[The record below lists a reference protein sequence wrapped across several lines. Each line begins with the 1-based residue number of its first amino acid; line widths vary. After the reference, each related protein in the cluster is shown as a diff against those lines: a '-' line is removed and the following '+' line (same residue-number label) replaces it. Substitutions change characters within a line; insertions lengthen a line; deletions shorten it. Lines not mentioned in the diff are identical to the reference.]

1 MKVVEQLSVSPD
13 VPRSGLIAALGS
25 RLEFDKR
32 LAQLTSFKTGGPARY
47 FYSAQTID
55 DIVRA
60 VKAAREFGLAYF
72 ILGGGSNLLVSDQGF
87 DGLIVKVD
95 VTGIRMI
102 GETEVG
108 CGAGEK
114 LMSLVNFS
122 AENSLTG
129 LEFASGIWGTV
140 GGAIYGNA
148 GAYGSEIGS
157 VLTEAVLVDK
167 EGNIKTVDRAYC
179 RFGYRD
185 SYLKTTGEIV
195 VNALF
200 RFKKGNKQQVRRQV
214 AEILSLR
221 RPKHPADGMSAGC
234 FFKNIPDPQEKHGK
248 MPAGRLLEQV
258 GAKQLAVGG
267 AKVFEK
273 HANIIVNTG
282 SATSQDIR
290 RLADILKQKVYERF
304 GIKLQEEVI
313 QLGKF

>member
-1 MKVVEQLSVSPD
+1 MKMVERLSVSPD
-13 VPRSGLIAALGS
+13 VPRSALIAALGS

-32 LAQLTSFKTGGPARY
+32 LAQFTSFKTGGPAKY
-47 FYSAQTID
+47 FYPAQTID

-60 VKAAREFGLAYF
+60 VKAAKEFGLAYF
-72 ILGGGSNLLVSDQGF
+72 ILGAGSNLLVSDQGF
-87 DGLIVKVD
+87 DGLIVKID
-95 VTGIRMI
+95 IRGIDLVSQ
-102 GETEVG
+102 TEIE
-108 CGAGEK
+108 CGAGEE

-157 VLTEAVLVDK
+157 VLTEAELVDK

-195 VNALF
+195 VKALF
-200 RFKKGNKQQVRRQV
+200 QLKKGDKQQVRRQV

-221 RPKHPADGMSAGC
+221 RSKHPTDGMSAGC
-234 FFKNIPDPQEKHGK
+234 FFKNIPDPNEEHGK
-248 MPAGRLLEQV
+248 IPAGRLLEQV

-267 AKVFEK
+267 ARVFEK

-282 SATSQDIR
+282 TATSMDIR

-304 GIKLQEEVI
+304 GIGLQEEVVQI
-313 QLGKF
+313 GKF

>member
-13 VPRSGLIAALGS
+13 IPRSVLVAALGS

-32 LAQLTSFKTGGPARY
+32 LAQFTSFKTGGPAKY

-60 VKAAREFGLAYF
+60 VKAANEFVLRYF

-87 DGLIVKVD
+87 DGLIIKVD
-95 VTGIRMI
+95 VRGIKLVSEAEI
-102 GETEVG
+102 ES
-108 CGAGEK
+108 GAGEE
-114 LMSLVNFS
+114 LMSLVSF
-122 AENSLTG
+122 ATEMSLTG

-167 EGNIKTVDRAYC
+167 DGNIKTVDRGYC

-195 VNALF
+195 VKALF
-200 RFKKGNKQQVRRQV
+200 QLKKGNKQQVKQQV
-214 AEILSLR
+214 EEILSLR
-221 RPKHPADGMSAGC
+221 RSKHPTDGMSAGC
-234 FFKNIPDPQEKHGK
+234 FFKNIPDPNEEHGK
-248 MPAGRLLEQV
+248 IPAGRLLEQV
-258 GAKQLAVGG
+258 GAKELAVGG

-290 RLADILKQKVYERF
+290 RLADILKQKVYEQF
-304 GIKLQEEVI
+304 GIELQEEVI
-313 QLGKF
+313 QIGKF